1 MWKKILVL
9 AWSGFV
15 LSGCVTFPTEEQ
27 PPTRGGPPPEAFKRP
42 SGAKVVLV
50 VLENKNEPPALK
62 QPFLEKLMKEGRYLA
77 KYHGVAHPSQPNY
90 IAMVSGSIEGVD
102 RGDADVTLE
111 RCHIGRNL
119 SSWIVYAEGYPGN
132 EDLCFTGNQKP
143 YVRKHVPLLS
153 FADVNCESAPD
164 RDACRKIKNCQ
175 AHIKRFDFD
184 EFDRAARSGGLPD
197 FTLLIPNL
205 VSDGHDIQDKKDN
218 GKVGPD
224 YQGRQ
229 ANNREESDSALKTAD
244 DWLLKNLGSLLDDPN
259 FKRDVILFVTFDEND
274 DDFNLFRGGYPS
286 TGNKVY
292 AAVWG
297 GHVIR
302 GPEVT
307 TYYDHYD
314 LHRTIEAILG
324 VDERRNCETA
334 PGAGAPAR
342 KFAPVPIG
350 GIWQ

>member
-119 SSWIVYAEGYPGN
+119 SSWIVYAEDYILTTRTPA
-132 EDLCFTGNQKP
+132 L
-143 YVRKHVPLLS
+143 RKTINPTCASTFLFSASLMSIARVPLTRAL
-153 FADVNCESAPD
+153 ATRTV
-164 RDACRKIKNCQ
+164 
-175 AHIKRFDFD
+175 KRTS
-184 EFDRAARSGGLPD
+184 EGLTLKSSIALRARVAYP
-197 FTLLIPNL
+197 TL
-205 VSDGHDIQDKKDN
+205 H
-218 GKVGPD
+218 
-224 YQGRQ
+224 
-229 ANNREESDSALKTAD
+229 
-244 DWLLKNLGSLLDDPN
+244 
-259 FKRDVILFVTFDEND
+259 
-274 DDFNLFRGGYPS
+274 
-286 TGNKVY
+286 
-292 AAVWG
+292 
-297 GHVIR
+297 
-302 GPEVT
+302 
-307 TYYDHYD
+307 
-314 LHRTIEAILG
+314 
-324 VDERRNCETA
+324 C
-334 PGAGAPAR
+334 
-342 KFAPVPIG
+342 
-350 GIWQ
+350 